1 MVHMNGS
8 KDGCPRCAKG
18 KLIESVETSERCCQK
33 CGYVVDEVI
42 IDAGAEWRSNAGT
55 DRPDRSRAGTP
66 TTLTMHDQ
74 GLATKIGTDNK
85 DATGKHLTSEMRY
98 TIKRLRTWDGRSN
111 TTASK
116 DKNFITAFAEL
127 RRLEDKLTLN
137 SNISERAAYIYR
149 KALEAKLV
157 RGRSINALIAASLY
171 APCRQLGVIRN
182 LKDFE
187 LHANIKRKDIA
198 RCYRL
203 LLRSLEILMPVVDP
217 VSCVAKIA
225 SGKLNITE
233 KSKRYAIRIL
243 KEASEK
249 HLSSGKDPMGLAAS
263 ALYLACVKNG
273 EDITQRDIAQSADVT
288 EVTIRNRYKGLKDMK
303 TVDDE
308 MIINIE
314 QRKKRNTKLTNH
326 KKYIERKNRAKNDIL

>member
-1 MVHMNGS
+1 MVHMNS
-8 KDGCPRCAKG
+8 NKDGCPRCAKG
-18 KLIESVETSERCCQK
+18 KLIVLVETSERCCQK

-42 IDAGAEWRSNAGT
+42 VDAGAEWRSNAGT

-66 TTLTMHDQ
+66 TTLAMHDQ
-74 GLATKIGTDNK
+74 GLATKIGSDNK
-85 DATGKHLTSEMRY
+85 DATGKRLTSEMRY
-98 TIKRLRTWDGRSN
+98 TIKRLRTWDGRYSVA
-111 TTASK
+111 TSK
-116 DKNFITAFAEL
+116 DKNFVTAFAEL
-127 RRLEDKLTLN
+127 KRLESKLTLN
-137 SNISERAAYIYR
+137 SVISERAAYIYR

-171 APCRQLGVIRN
+171 AACRQLGVTRN

-203 LLRSLEILMPVVDP
+203 LLKSLGVQMPVVDP

-225 SGKLNITE
+225 SGKIDITE
-233 KSKRYAIRIL
+233 KSKRYAVKIL

-273 EDITQRDIAQSADVT
+273 EDITQRDIAQAADVT
-288 EVTIRNRYKGLKDMK
+288 EVTIRNRYKGLKDMQ
-303 TVDDE
+303 TVDDK
-308 MIINIE
+308 MILSIE
-314 QRKKRNTKLTNH
+314 QHKRRTTKLTNH
-326 KKYIERKNRAKNDIL
+326 EKYMQRKKRAEDDIL

>member
-1 MVHMNGS
+1 MVYMNNN
-8 KDGCPRCAKG
+8 KDGCPRCVKG
-18 KLIESVETSERCCQK
+18 KLIVLTETSETCCPK
-33 CGYVVDEVI
+33 CGYVVDELSV
-42 IDAGAEWRSNAGT
+42 DTGAEWRSNAGT
-55 DRPDRSRAGTP
+55 DRPDRSRAGSP
-66 TTLTMHDQ
+66 TSLTMHDR
-74 GLATKIGTDNK
+74 GLSTRISTDNK
-85 DATGKHLTSEMRY
+85 DATGKHLSSEMRY
-98 TIKRLRTWDGRSN
+98 AFKRLKTWDGRLN
-111 TTASK
+111 TVTSK
-116 DKNFITAFAEL
+116 DKNLITALAEL
-127 RRLEDKLTLN
+127 KRLEDKLVLN
-137 SNISERAAYIYR
+137 SSISEKAAYIYR
-149 KALEAKLV
+149 KALEEKLV

-171 APCRQLGVIRN
+171 AACRELGVSRN

-203 LLRSLEILMPVVDP
+203 LLKSLTIRMPVVDP

-225 SGKLNITE
+225 SANLEITE
-233 KSKRYAIRIL
+233 KSKRYAIKIL

-249 HLSSGKDPMGLAAS
+249 HLASGKDPMGLAAS